1 VPALVVLPTYNESEN
16 ITTVLRRLLT
26 AAPEVSVL
34 VVDDSSPDG
43 TADIARSIGGSVQV
57 MERPAKSGLGSAYR
71 DGFRWGLE
79 RGFDALVEMDSD
91 LSHEPES
98 VPMLLGAVA
107 AGADLAVGSR
117 YVPGGRIPNWAMTR
131 RALSKAGNLY
141 ASAMLGLSIKDATSG
156 FRAYSARILTE
167 LDLGSIRADGY
178 GFQIEMAYRVILA
191 KGTVAEIPISF
202 VDRTAGTSKMSSK
215 IVVEALSLVTLWGLR
230 RQLSRFIAIP
240 LP

>member
-1 VPALVVLPTYNESEN
+1 MPALVVLPTYNESEN